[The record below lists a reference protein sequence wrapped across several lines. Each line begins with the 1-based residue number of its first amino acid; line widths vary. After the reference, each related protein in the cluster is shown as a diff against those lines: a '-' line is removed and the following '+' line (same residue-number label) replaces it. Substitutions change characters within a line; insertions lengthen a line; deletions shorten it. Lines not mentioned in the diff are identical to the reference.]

1 MTVAQF
7 EEISLT
13 LGIGGL
19 VLYMIFILYDLGKQS
34 NAGAFG
40 MFVLFMALGMGI
52 VGFAA
57 KSVIKMAV
65 EPDAAIVVAQEG
77 IEQLD

>member
-1 MTVAQF
+1 MSIAQF

-19 VLYMIFILYDLGKQS
+19 VLYMLFILYKMANES
-34 NAGAFG
+34 NAGKYGTTVIFIS
-40 MFVLFMALGMGI
+40 LGLGF

-57 KSVIKMAV
+57 KSVIKV
-65 EPDAAIVVAQEG
+65 FLEV
-77 IEQLD
+77 